1 MNKNAYKIKKRIRRH
16 ARVRSTIEGSATRPR
31 LAVFRSGK
39 HIYAQVIDD
48 RSGRTLA
55 SASDVVK
62 QAKTKSGKSGETKVI
77 RAKTVGE
84 TVAKLALAAKV
95 KQVAFDRGGYVY
107 AGRVKSLAEGARAGG
122 LEF

>member
-1 MNKNAYKIKKRIRRH
+1 MNKQAYKVQKRIRRH
-16 ARVRSTIEGSATRPR
+16 TRVRSTIEGSASRPR

-62 QAKTKSGKSGETKVI
+62 QSKSGKSGETKVI

-95 KQVAFDRGGYVY
+95 KRVAFDRGGYVY

>member
-1 MNKNAYKIKKRIRRH
+1 MNKNAYKVSKRIRRH
-16 ARVRSTIEGSATRPR
+16 ARVRSTLEGSAARPR

-48 RSGRTLA
+48 RLGKTLV
-55 SASDVVK
+55 SASDVP
-62 QAKTKSGKSGETKVI
+62 GKSGGKVTKVL
-77 RAKTVGE
+77 RARTVGE
-84 TVAKLALAAKV
+84 TVAKLALAAKI